1 MSPKSSYPAEAAVAM
16 QATPDSSAV
25 AFQIQYRNLAG
36 HHRTL
41 DDVCA
46 DQLVGSQLKRI
57 ASKEGIIWEEAAAT
71 LRLVKAGKELDR
83 SAPCGLEKGDSVHLL
98 LRSLPGGM
106 DGAAHWQVWG
116 KPIAPLPSPTPSIPH
131 PLTPPP
137 TLPHCSSISLL
148 LLVPAPTP
156 KTLPRPSP
164 TSLARQ
170 TGVCPFSCNFA
181 PHKLNCTSCHGV
193 LKRCPLLHLAWQH
206 TSRKLRACRVF
217 GPGRRKFQRERI
229 AATSPSGF
237 IHSPFA
243 R

>member
-1 MSPKSSYPAEAAVAM
+1 MRPAPASSPPSTATHLPAVETGASMSPKSSYPAEAAVAM

-57 ASKEGIIWEEAAAT
+57 ASKEGLIWEEAAAT

-131 PLTPPP
+131 PLTPHPLSLTAP
-137 TLPHCSSISLL
+137 ASACCSWCQHQHPRRCRGPRRPLS
-148 LLVPAPTP
+148 PA
-156 KTLPRPSP
+156 KRVCVRSAAMLHR
-164 TSLARQ
+164 TS
-170 TGVCPFSCNFA
+170 
-181 PHKLNCTSCHGV
+181 
-193 LKRCPLLHLAWQH
+193 
-206 TSRKLRACRVF
+206 
-217 GPGRRKFQRERI
+217 
-229 AATSPSGF
+229 
-237 IHSPFA
+237 
-243 R
+243 